1 MSAGGRRRPTI
12 EDVAAE
18 AGVSR
23 GTVSRVLN
31 GGLNVS
37 ADALAAVNAAIRKT
51 GYVVNQHARAMV
63 TQRSGTVAFVLSE
76 PQERFFTDPNFNV
89 LLRACT
95 QALAEHDIAL
105 LLAIAGTSDEQKRV
119 LRFLGGGHVDGALLV
134 STHTGDPFVGQVL
147 NLGLPIV
154 ACGQPIG
161 HERTL
166 PYVGVDE
173 LDGARQMVAHLQAAG
188 RRTVATI
195 TGPLDTPGGAKRL
208 AGWRETVAGAPGTA
222 SDGADDSLVAHGDYS
237 RESGE
242 AAMTELLARR
252 PDLDAVFVASDLM
265 AVGALDALRRAG
277 RRVPEDV
284 AVAGFDDSPVAA
296 AATPPLTTMRQPFKR
311 ISAEMVRLLL
321 ARIEGEPPASVIL
334 PTELVERDSTG

>member
-31 GGLNVS
+31 GGQNVS
-37 ADALAAVNAAIRKT
+37 ADALAAVDAAIRKT
-51 GYVVNQHARAMV
+51 GYVVNLHARAMV

-95 QALAEHDIAL
+95 QALADHDIAL
-105 LLAIAGTSDEQKRV
+105 LLAIAGTPDEQKRV

-173 LDGARQMVAHLQAAG
+173 LDGARQMVAHLLASG

-195 TGPLDTPGGAKRL
+195 TGPLDTPGGVKRL
-208 AGWRETVAGAPGTA
+208 AGWRETTGG
-222 SDGADDSLVAHGDYS
+222 DDTLVANGDYS

-242 AAMTELLARR
+242 AAMKELLARR
-252 PDLDAVFVASDLM
+252 PDVDAVFVASDLM
-265 AVGALDALRRAG
+265 AVGALDALRQAG

-296 AATPPLTTMRQPFKR
+296 GATPPLTTMRQPFKR

-334 PTELVERDSTG
+334 PTELVERASTG

>member
-1 MSAGGRRRPTI
+1 MNGAKSMSAGGRRRPTI
-12 EDVAAE
+12 EDVATE

-37 ADALAAVNAAIRKT
+37 ADALAAVDAAIRKT
-51 GYVVNQHARAMV
+51 GYVVNLHARAMV

-95 QALAEHDIAL
+95 QALADHDIAL
-105 LLAIAGTSDEQKRV
+105 LLAIAGTPDEQKRV

-161 HERTL
+161 HERML

-173 LDGARQMVAHLQAAG
+173 LDGARQMVAHLVAVG

-195 TGPLDTPGGAKRL
+195 TGPLDTPGGVKRL
-208 AGWRETVAGAPGTA
+208 AGWRETTGG
-222 SDGADDSLVAHGDYS
+222 DDTLVAHGDYS

-242 AAMTELLARR
+242 AAMGELLERR

-284 AVAGFDDSPVAA
+284 AVAGFDDSPA
-296 AATPPLTTMRQPFKR
+296 AATAVPPLTTMRQPFKR

-334 PTELVERDSTG
+334 PTELVERASTG

>member
-1 MSAGGRRRPTI
+1 MRDTGTGRRPRRPTI

-31 GGLNVS
+31 GGVNVS
-37 ADALAAVNAAIRKT
+37 ADALAAVNEAIRRT

-76 PQERFFTDPNFNV
+76 PQERFFGDPNFNV
-89 LLRACT
+89 LLRGCT

-105 LLAIAGTSDEQKRV
+105 LLAIAGTPDEQKRV

-134 STHTGDPFVGQVL
+134 STHTGNPLVGQVL
-147 NLGLPIV
+147 DLGIPIV
-154 ACGQPIG
+154 ACGQPVG
-161 HERTL
+161 FERAL

-173 LDGARQMVAHLQAAG
+173 RDGARQMVAHLAASG
-188 RRTVATI
+188 RRRIATV
-195 TGPLDTPGGAKRL
+195 TGPLDTAGGVQRL
-208 AGWRETVAGAPGTA
+208 AGWRETLGDAAE
-222 SDGADDSLVAHGDYS
+222 DSLVAHGDYS

-242 AAMTELLARR
+242 AAMAELLARR

-265 AVGALDALRRAG
+265 ALGALDALRRSG

-296 AATPPLTTMRQPFKR
+296 SSVPALTTMRQPWKR

-321 ARIEGEPPASVIL
+321 ARIEGEPPATVIL
-334 PTELVERDSTG
+334 PTELVERDSA

>member
-1 MSAGGRRRPTI
+1 VNGAKSMNTGGRRRPTI
-12 EDVAAE
+12 EDVAVE

-37 ADALAAVNAAIRKT
+37 ADASAAVDAAIRKT
-51 GYVVNQHARAMV
+51 GYVVNLHARAMV

-95 QALAEHDIAL
+95 QALADHDIAL
-105 LLAIAGTSDEQKRV
+105 LLAFAGTPDEQKRV

-134 STHTGDPFVGQVL
+134 STHTGDPCVGQVL
-147 NLGLPIV
+147 GLGLPIV

-161 HERTL
+161 HEGAL
-166 PYVGVDE
+166 PYVGVDD
-173 LDGARQMVAHLQAAG
+173 LDGARQVVAHLVAVG
-188 RRTVATI
+188 RRAVATI
-195 TGPLDTPGGAKRL
+195 TGPLDTPGGVKRL
-208 AGWRETVAGAPGTA
+208 AGWRETTGG
-222 SDGADDSLVAHGDYS
+222 DDTLVAYGDFS
-237 RESGE
+237 REPGE
-242 AAMTELLARR
+242 AAMGELLERR

-265 AVGALDALRRAG
+265 AGGALGVLRRAG

-296 AATPPLTTMRQPFKR
+296 TAVPPLTTMRQPFKR

-321 ARIEGEPPASVIL
+321 ARIEGEPPASVVL
-334 PTELVERDSTG
+334 PTVLVERASTG

>member
-31 GGLNVS
+31 GGQNVS
-37 ADALAAVNAAIRKT
+37 ADALGAVNAAIRKT
-51 GYVVNQHARAMV
+51 GYVVNLHARAMV

-89 LLRACT
+89 LLRSCT

-105 LLAIAGTSDEQKRV
+105 LLAIAGTPEEQKRV

-134 STHTGDPFVGQVL
+134 STHTGDPFVEQVL
-147 NLGLPIV
+147 RLGLPIV

-161 HERTL
+161 HERML

-173 LDGARQMVAHLQAAG
+173 HDGARQMVAHLLATG

-195 TGPLDTPGGAKRL
+195 TGPLDTPGGVKRL
-208 AGWRETVAGAPGTA
+208 AGWRETTGG
-222 SDGADDSLVAHGDYS
+222 DDSLVANGDYS

-242 AAMTELLARR
+242 AAMTSLLARR

-265 AVGALDALRRAG
+265 AVGALDALRSAG

-296 AATPPLTTMRQPFKR
+296 TATPPLTKMRQPFRR
-311 ISAEMVRLLL
+311 ISGEMVRLLL
-321 ARIEGEPPASVIL
+321 GRIEGEPPASVIL
-334 PTELVERDSTG
+334 PTELVERASTG

>member
-1 MSAGGRRRPTI
+1 MNTGGRRRPTI

-37 ADALAAVNAAIRKT
+37 ADALAAVDAAIRKT
-51 GYVVNQHARAMV
+51 GYVVNLHARAMV

-95 QALAEHDIAL
+95 QALADHDIAL
-105 LLAIAGTSDEQKRV
+105 LLAFAGTPDEQKRV

-147 NLGLPIV
+147 GLGLPIV

-161 HERTL
+161 HEGAL

-173 LDGARQMVAHLQAAG
+173 LDGARQVVAHLVAVG
-188 RRTVATI
+188 RRAVATI
-195 TGPLDTPGGAKRL
+195 TGPLDTPGGVKRL
-208 AGWRETVAGAPGTA
+208 AGWRETTGG
-222 SDGADDSLVAHGDYS
+222 DDTLVAYGDYS

-242 AAMTELLARR
+242 AAMGELLERR

-296 AATPPLTTMRQPFKR
+296 TAVPPLTTMRQPFKR

-321 ARIEGEPPASVIL
+321 ARIEGEPLASVVL
-334 PTELVERDSTG
+334 PTVLVERASTG

>member
-31 GGLNVS
+31 GGQNVS
-37 ADALAAVNAAIRKT
+37 ADALSAVNAAIRKT

-105 LLAIAGTSDEQKRV
+105 LLAIAGTPDEQKRV

-147 NLGLPIV
+147 HLGLPIV

-173 LDGARQMVAHLQAAG
+173 LDGVRQMVAHLQATG

-208 AGWRETVAGAPGTA
+208 AGWRETTGA
-222 SDGADDSLVAHGDYS
+222 ADDTLVAHGDYS

-277 RRVPEDV
+277 RRVPQDV

-296 AATPPLTTMRQPFKR
+296 TATPPLTTMRQPFKR

-334 PTELVERDSTG
+334 PTELVERSSTG

>member
-1 MSAGGRRRPTI
+1 MTAGGRRRPTI

-37 ADALAAVNAAIRKT
+37 ADALAAVNAAIRRT

-89 LLRACT
+89 LLRGCT
-95 QALAEHDIAL
+95 QALADHDTAL
-105 LLAIAGTSDEQKRV
+105 LLAIAGTPDEQKRV

-134 STHTGDPFVGQVL
+134 STHTGDPFVGQVVE
-147 NLGLPIV
+147 LGLPIV

-161 HERTL
+161 HERAL

-173 LDGARQMVAHLQAAG
+173 VDGARQMTAHLLAAG

-195 TGPLDTPGGAKRL
+195 TGPLDTPGGVKRL
-208 AGWRETVAGAPGTA
+208 AGWREVTGG
-222 SDGADDSLVAHGDYS
+222 DDTLVAHGDYA
-237 RESGE
+237 RHSGE
-242 AAMTELLARR
+242 RAMEELLHRR

-265 AVGALDALRRAG
+265 ALGALDALRRAG
-277 RRVPEDV
+277 RRVPQDV

-296 AATPPLTTMRQPFKR
+296 SAEPALTTMRQPFKR

-321 ARIEGEPPASVIL
+321 ARIGGEPPASVIL
-334 PTELVERDSTG
+334 QTELVERGSTG

>member
-31 GGLNVS
+31 GGQNVS
-37 ADALAAVNAAIRKT
+37 ADALAAVDAAIRKT
-51 GYVVNQHARAMV
+51 GYVVNLHARAMV

-95 QALAEHDIAL
+95 QALADHDIAL
-105 LLAIAGTSDEQKRV
+105 LLAIAGTPDEQKRV

-173 LDGARQMVAHLQAAG
+173 LDGARQMVAHLLASG

-195 TGPLDTPGGAKRL
+195 TGPLDTPGGVKRL
-208 AGWRETVAGAPGTA
+208 AGWRETTGG
-222 SDGADDSLVAHGDYS
+222 DDKLVANGDYS

-242 AAMTELLARR
+242 AAMKELLARR
-252 PDLDAVFVASDLM
+252 PDVDAVFVASDLM
-265 AVGALDALRRAG
+265 AVGALDALRQAG

-296 AATPPLTTMRQPFKR
+296 GATPPLTTMRQPFKR

-334 PTELVERDSTG
+334 PTELVERASTG

>member
-37 ADALAAVNAAIRKT
+37 ADALGAVNAAIRKT

-105 LLAIAGTSDEQKRV
+105 LLAIAGTPGEQKRV

-134 STHTGDPFVGQVL
+134 STHTGDPFVEQML
-147 NLGLPIV
+147 HLGLPIV

-173 LDGARQMVAHLQAAG
+173 LDGARQMVAHLLGSG

-195 TGPLDTPGGAKRL
+195 TGPLDTPGGVKRL
-208 AGWRETVAGAPGTA
+208 AGWRETTGG
-222 SDGADDSLVAHGDYS
+222 DDSLVAHGDYS

-242 AAMTELLARR
+242 AAMTALLERR

-265 AVGALDALRRAG
+265 AVGALEALRGAG
-277 RRVPEDV
+277 RRVPEDI

-296 AATPPLTTMRQPFKR
+296 SATPPLTTMRQPFKR
-311 ISAEMVRLLL
+311 ISGEMVRLLL

-334 PTELVERDSTG
+334 PTELVERASTG